1 VPFDPYIY
9 ISCIYRQSRGGVCVT
24 SAAKEAT
31 RCIRTDCRVGAL
43 AVTVSNP
50 MRGYITMTV
59 DLLAMMQVYSCH
71 GGC

>member
-1 VPFDPYIY
+1 
-9 ISCIYRQSRGGVCVT
+9 VT
-24 SAAKEAT
+24 GRAT

-43 AVTVSNP
+43 AVTVSNL

-71 GGC
+71 GGCYNCQLVARCMGRTDSEGDYAYV